1 MTYVNA
7 VTIVI
12 NKSAKNDKGRTQNV
26 NAVGEF
32 GDQKC
37 EESNKGMSGYTTLH
51 RWLE

>member
-1 MTYVNA
+1 MTYFNA
-7 VTIVI
+7 VALAI
-12 NKSAKNDKGRTQNV
+12 NKSTKNEKGRTQNL

-37 EESNKGMSGYTTLH
+37 EESNKGMSRYTTLH